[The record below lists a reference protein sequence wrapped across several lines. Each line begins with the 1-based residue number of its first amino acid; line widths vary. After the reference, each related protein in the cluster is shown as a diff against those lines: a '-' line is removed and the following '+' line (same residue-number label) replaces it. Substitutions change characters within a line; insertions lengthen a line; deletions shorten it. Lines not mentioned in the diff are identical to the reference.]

1 LGFSKLLAHDAAREM
16 SRERGAM
23 TTPPD
28 WVTIKIFLTTLDLGS
43 ITRAA
48 DRCGIATSAAAK
60 RVQMLE
66 MDCGV
71 PLLERG
77 ARGVK
82 PTPAGDIFARHCR
95 GLVDLAA
102 RLTSDLKALSVGG
115 FGTVRLHATPS
126 VLAGPELAEL
136 LATFAIA
143 KPGVQVELREATSVA
158 ILQDLLDGR
167 ADLGLITTAARV
179 SPNLEAN
186 AWRDDRLL
194 MVVSTA
200 HPLANRASIGFG
212 EVLDQP
218 LIGVLETGAISLL
231 LEDAAQR
238 LGRRPLYRF
247 RVESTDAARRLVA
260 AGHGVT
266 IMPDGVLH
274 GYETSL
280 ALRGIPIRER
290 WSHRR
295 LRLVAR
301 PANVL
306 PPPAR
311 SLLDHLLE
319 MPSKAKPKRR

>member
-1 LGFSKLLAHDAAREM
+1 
-16 SRERGAM
+16 M

-28 WVTIKIFLTTLDLGS
+28 WVTIKIFLATLDLGS

-66 MDCGV
+66 ADCGV

-82 PTPAGDIFARHCR
+82 PTPAGEIFAKHSQ
-95 GLVDLAA
+95 GLIDLAG
-102 RLTSDLKALSVGG
+102 RLTSDLKALSLGG
-115 FGTVRLHATPS
+115 LGTVRLHATPS
-126 VLAGPELAEL
+126 ILAGPELAEL
-136 LATFAIA
+136 LAKFARW
-143 KPGVQVELREATSVA
+143 KPGIQVELHEDISVA
-158 ILQDLLDGR
+158 IIRDLLDGR

-179 SPNLEAN
+179 PPALEAQL
-186 AWRDDRLL
+186 WREDRLL
-194 MVVSTA
+194 MVVSA
-200 HPLANRASIGFG
+200 DNSLARRASIGFG

-238 LGRRPLYRF
+238 LARRPRYRF

-266 IMPDGVLH
+266 VMPDGVLR
-274 GYETSL
+274 GYEASTG
-280 ALRGIPIRER
+280 LRGIPIRER
-290 WSHRR
+290 WSHRQ
-295 LRLVAR
+295 LRLVTR
-301 PANVL
+301 PGTVL
-306 PPPAR
+306 PHPAR
-311 SLLDHLLE
+311 LLRDYLLAE
-319 MPSKAKPKRR
+319 PTKSKSKSKSKSKK

>member
-1 LGFSKLLAHDAAREM
+1 
-16 SRERGAM
+16 M
-23 TTPPD
+23 TAPQD
-28 WVTIKIFLTTLDLGS
+28 WVTIKIFLATLDLGS

-66 MDCGV
+66 SDCGV

-82 PTPAGDIFARHCR
+82 PTPAGEIFAKHSQ
-95 GLVDLAA
+95 GLIDLAA
-102 RLTSDLKALSVGG
+102 RLTSDLKTLSLGG
-115 FGTVRLHATPS
+115 LGTVRLHATPS
-126 VLAGPELAEL
+126 ILAGPELAEL
-136 LATFAIA
+136 LAKFARL
-143 KPGVQVELREATSVA
+143 KPGIQVELHEDISVS
-158 ILQDLLDGR
+158 IIQDLLDGR

-179 SPNLEAN
+179 PPALEAHL
-186 AWRDDRLL
+186 WREDRLL
-194 MVVSTA
+194 MVVSA
-200 HPLANRASIGFG
+200 DNSLASRASISFG

-238 LGRRPLYRF
+238 LARRPRYRF

-266 IMPDGVLH
+266 VMPDGVLR
-274 GYETSL
+274 GYEVSTG
-280 ALRGIPIRER
+280 LRGIPIRER

-295 LRLVAR
+295 LRLVTR
-301 PANVL
+301 PDNVL
-306 PPPAR
+306 PHPAR
-311 SLLDHLLE
+311 LFRDYLLKE
-319 MPSKAKPKRR
+319 PAKSRSKPKK